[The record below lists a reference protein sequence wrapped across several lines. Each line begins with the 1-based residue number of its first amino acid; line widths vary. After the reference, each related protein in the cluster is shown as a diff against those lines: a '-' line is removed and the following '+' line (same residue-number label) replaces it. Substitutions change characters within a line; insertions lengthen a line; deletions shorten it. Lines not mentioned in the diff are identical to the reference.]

1 MTLKCRN
8 TDVLMFHIYV
18 WTNPTHPT
26 ALCSFKRSWC
36 RCGRSRTTHVWIWCP
51 GWRVTVKSISD
62 MKLTRRLAHPSQ
74 RHQGLDLKHKH
85 GCSFTEEQ
93 EVNEYVGSFVSVTI
107 FLRVFMMFNSSL
119 QWSDSRKLFLKKE
132 KTKFTSHSAGTCLCV
147 SVWMSVCV
155 CAPVCACVRV
165 VPC

>member
-26 ALCSFKRSWC
+26 ALCSFKHSWC
-36 RCGRSRTTHVWIWCP
+36 RCGRSRTTHVWIWCR

-62 MKLTRRLAHPSQ
+62 VKLTRRLAHPSQ

-93 EVNEYVGSFVSVTI
+93 GVNKYVGSFVSVTI
-107 FLRVFMMFNSSL
+107 FLWVFMIFNSC
-119 QWSDSRKLFLKKE
+119 SDQSSWKRFEKRKKLKYSRHIQQHRPSRYLFV
-132 KTKFTSHSAGTCLCV
+132 CLCV
-147 SVWMSVCV
+147 FAPVCV
-155 CAPVCACVRV
+155 CV